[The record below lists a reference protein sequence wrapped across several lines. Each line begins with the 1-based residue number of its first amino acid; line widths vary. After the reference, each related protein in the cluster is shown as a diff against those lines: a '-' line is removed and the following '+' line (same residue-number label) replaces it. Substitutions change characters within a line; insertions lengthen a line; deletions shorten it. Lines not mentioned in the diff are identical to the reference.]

1 MNDKALSHLRAF
13 FLGRAYPIAVAALVL
28 LSHLFGLEIP
38 LVILLLSALCAALLI
53 TRSVVPLVAPFL
65 LIFFGIS
72 RQHSPSIQTGSG
84 HLGRPLF
91 LVPFVIMVALLLI
104 SLVYVLRE
112 RGALRFADLRSLPFL
127 IPSGIFVVTL
137 LLNGAFAPGYTASN
151 LLLALIEGVALT
163 LLIYVFIL
171 GFRGERSEE
180 LIGYFIYISAVV
192 ALLIFV
198 ETAILYFS
206 GDVLVSGSAVKDN
219 IFYGWGVANTAGQA
233 LTATLPV
240 LFLGAMRS
248 SREAVLCLSAAF
260 LALVTV
266 LLTLSRSALLVTV
279 LLTLSRSA
287 LLVAGV
293 IVLLSLVI
301 GCFFGNTKRIFR
313 IFLPALFVV
322 GTLLSVAVW
331 EKAST
336 LVADIFEKGF
346 SDNGRYALWGTG
358 IDEFLKYPIFGR
370 GFYGFEELLSEP
382 LYLYIG
388 FFPRMLHNT
397 VLELLAATGVCGFV
411 GYAVYRFYTARFFF
425 KRPSLAKTMLG
436 LAVLTLLLQSLL
448 DNFLFY
454 VQPTFYYSIAI
465 AITVLL
471 DEQRK
476 TVIK

>member
-1 MNDKALSHLRAF
+1 
-13 FLGRAYPIAVAALVL
+13 
-28 LSHLFGLEIP
+28 
-38 LVILLLSALCAALLI
+38 
-53 TRSVVPLVAPFL
+53 
-65 LIFFGIS
+65 
-72 RQHSPSIQTGSG
+72 
-84 HLGRPLF
+84 
-91 LVPFVIMVALLLI
+91 MVALLLI

-248 SREAVLCLSAAF
+248 NREAVLCLSAAF
-260 LALVTV
+260 LA
-266 LLTLSRSALLVTV
+266 LVTV

-336 LVADIFEKGF
+336 LVADIFKKGF

>member
-28 LSHLFGLEIP
+28 LSHLFGLELP
-38 LVILLLSALCAALLI
+38 LVILLLSALCVALLI

-72 RQHSPSIQTGSG
+72 TQHSPSVQTGSG
-84 HLGRPLF
+84 YFGRPFF

-151 LLLALIEGVALT
+151 LLFALIEGVALT
-163 LLIYVFIL
+163 LFIYVFML

-206 GDVLVSGSAVKDN
+206 GDVMVSGSAVKDN

-248 SREAVLCLSAAF
+248 KREAVLCLSAAF
-260 LALVTV
+260 LA
-266 LLTLSRSALLVTV
+266 LVTV

-322 GTLLSVAVW
+322 GTLLSVVVW

-346 SDNGRYALWGTG
+346 SDNGRYTLWRTG

-382 LYLYIG
+382 LFLYIG

-454 VQPTFYYSIAI
+454 VQPTFYYSIVI

-476 TVIK
+476 TVTK